1 MYASQYAEKYKN
13 IVSYYN
19 GGKDLCVKAHKKKLV
34 TLGEI
39 RQTGFYT
46 CLVLYKNFTDY
57 INDGTL
63 FNANM
68 ILKREYVHEI
78 YENYMNSIRV
88 FLKQLMA
95 FDTDDIFRVWK
106 QIGLVDVCG
115 SGYQFNAVEY
125 DMPDYDYLSVIN
137 KIASAEDYNIVWNRG

>member
-57 INDGTL
+57 INDISQVNL
-63 FNANM
+63 RVKEMQYFDF
-68 ILKREYVHEI
+68 KEQ
-78 YENYMNSIRV
+78 ENKTNEKEVIIEPKS
-88 FLKQLMA
+88 L
-95 FDTDDIFRVWK
+95 IF
-106 QIGLVDVCG
+106 
-115 SGYQFNAVEY
+115 
-125 DMPDYDYLSVIN
+125 N
-137 KIASAEDYNIVWNRG
+137 KIILPSDEEILRIFTAFRICGRRG

>member
-39 RQTGFYT
+39 RQLGFYT
-46 CLVLYKNFTDY
+46 CLVLYKNFTDD

-63 FNANM
+63 FNVNM
-68 ILKREYVHEI
+68 ILTREYVHEM
-78 YENYMNSIRV
+78 YENYMNSINV
-88 FLKQLMA
+88 FRQKLMVYNI
-95 FDTDDIFRVWK
+95 DDIFRVWK

-115 SGYQFNAVEY
+115 SGYIFNTVEY
-125 DMPDYDYLSVIN
+125 DLPDYDYLSVVNRIT
-137 KIASAEDYNIVWNRG
+137 SA

>member
-39 RQTGFYT
+39 RQLGFYT
-46 CLVLYKNFTDY
+46 CLVLYKNFTDD

-63 FNANM
+63 FNVNM
-68 ILKREYVHEI
+68 ILTREYVHEMF
-78 YENYMNSIRV
+78 ENYMNSINV
-88 FLKQLMA
+88 FRQQLLVYN
-95 FDTDDIFRVWK
+95 TDDIFRVWK
-106 QIGLVDVCG
+106 QIELVDVCG
-115 SGYQFNAVEY
+115 SGYIFNTVEY
-125 DMPDYDYLSVIN
+125 DLPDYDYLSVVN
-137 KIASAEDYNIVWNRG
+137 RIASA